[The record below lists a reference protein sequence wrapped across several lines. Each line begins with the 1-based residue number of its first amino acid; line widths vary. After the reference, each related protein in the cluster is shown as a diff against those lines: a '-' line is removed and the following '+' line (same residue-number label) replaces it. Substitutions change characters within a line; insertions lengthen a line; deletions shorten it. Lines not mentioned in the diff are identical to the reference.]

1 MTTTLDGQVALIT
14 GAALERGQGACEA
27 RLLAARGANVV
38 LTDVRS
44 EAGREMADAIGDA
57 ASYHDLDVR
66 DAAAWDAVV
75 AAVIER
81 HGRIDALVNN
91 AGVWHTGGLLD
102 TSPEDYRRVIE
113 INQTGVFLGM
123 RAVAPAMKHQGAGS
137 IVNISSAAG
146 LRGDARIHAYVASK
160 WAVRGMT
167 KAAALELAPFGIRVN
182 SVHPGLIQTPMSATE
197 FEPGKPDPGRHVP
210 FGRVGQ
216 PEEVAE
222 LVAFLVASE
231 SSYISG
237 AEVAIDGAI
246 TV

>member
-1 MTTTLDGQVALIT
+1 MTTLDGHVALIT
-14 GAALERGQGACEA
+14 GAAMERGQGACEA
-27 RLLAARGANVV
+27 RLLAQRGASVV
-38 LTDVRS
+38 LTDVLG
-44 EAGREMADAIGDA
+44 EAGRAMA
-57 ASYHDLDVR
+57 ASIGERATYLELDVR
-66 DAAAWDAVV
+66 DADGWAAIV
-75 AAVIER
+75 AAVLER

-91 AGVWHTGGLLD
+91 AGVWHTGGLLE
-102 TSPEDYRRVIE
+102 TSPEDYRRVVD

-123 RAVAPAMKHQGAGS
+123 RAVAPAMRERGGGS

-210 FGRVGQ
+210 MGRVGQ

-222 LVAFLVASE
+222 LVAFLVAPE

-237 AEVAIDGAI
+237 AEVAIDGAV

>member
-1 MTTTLDGQVALIT
+1 MTTLDGHVALIT

-38 LTDVRS
+38 LTDVRGQ
-44 EAGREMADAIGDA
+44 AGRDMAAAIGDR
-57 ASYHDLDVR
+57 ASYFDLDVR
-66 DAAAWDAVV
+66 DAEAWDAVV
-75 AAVIER
+75 ADVLER
-81 HGRIDALVNN
+81 HGRIDALINN

-102 TSPEDYRRVIE
+102 TSPEDYRRVVE

-123 RAVAPAMKHQGAGS
+123 RAVAPAMRDRGSGS

-197 FEPGKPDPGRHVP
+197 FEPGKPDPGRNVP

-222 LVAFLVASE
+222 LVAFLVGPE

>member
-1 MTTTLDGQVALIT
+1 MTTLDGHVALIT

-38 LTDVRS
+38 LTDVQGQ
-44 EAGREMADAIGDA
+44 AGRDMAAAIGDR
-57 ASYHDLDVR
+57 ASYFDLDVR
-66 DAAAWDAVV
+66 DAEAWDAVV
-75 AAVIER
+75 ADVLER
-81 HGRIDALVNN
+81 HGRIDALINN

-102 TSPEDYRRVIE
+102 TSPEDYRRVVE

-123 RAVAPAMKHQGAGS
+123 RAVAPAMRDRGSGS

-197 FEPGKPDPGRHVP
+197 FEPGKPDPGRNVP

-222 LVAFLVASE
+222 LVAFLVGPE

>member
-1 MTTTLDGQVALIT
+1 MARLDGKVALIT

-27 RLLAARGANVV
+27 RLFAAEGATVV
-38 LTDVRS
+38 LTDVQD
-44 EAGREMADAIGDA
+44 EAGAATAAAIGERARYVRLDVTDADAWEDVVGDV
-57 ASYHDLDVR
+57 L
-66 DAAAWDAVV
+66 
-75 AAVIER
+75 ER

-91 AGVWHTGGLLD
+91 AGIWHTGGLLE
-102 TSPEDYRRVIE
+102 TSPADFRRVVE

-123 RAVAPAMKHQGAGS
+123 HAVAPAMRAAGGGS

-146 LRGDARIHAYVASK
+146 LRGDPGIHAYVASK

-167 KAAALELAPFGIRVN
+167 KAAALELAPFGVRVN

-197 FEPGKPDPGRHVP
+197 FEPGRPDPGAPVP
-210 FGRVGQ
+210 MRRVGQ

-222 LVAFLVASE
+222 LVCWLASGA
-231 SSYISG
+231 SAYVTG
-237 AEVAIDGAI
+237 AEVAIDGGV

>member
-1 MTTTLDGQVALIT
+1 MGRLDGKVALIT
-14 GAALERGQGACEA
+14 GAALQRGQGACEA
-27 RLLAARGANVV
+27 RLFAAEGATVV
-38 LTDVRS
+38 LADVRR
-44 EAGREMADAIGDA
+44 EAGEAAAAAIGDRA
-57 ASYHDLDVR
+57 RYVDLDVT
-66 DAAAWDAVV
+66 DEAAWETVV
-75 AAVIER
+75 QDVVG
-81 HGRIDALVNN
+81 HDGRLDVLVNN

-102 TSPEDYRRVIE
+102 TTPADYRRVVE

-123 RAVAPAMKHQGAGS
+123 RAAARVMKEQAGGS

-167 KAAALELAPFGIRVN
+167 KAAALELAPFGVRVN

-197 FEPGKPDPGRHVP
+197 FGPGKPDPGRNVP
-210 FGRVGQ
+210 MGRVGQ

-222 LVAFLVASE
+222 LVAFLAADA
-231 SSYISG
+231 SSYITG
-237 AEVAIDGAI
+237 AELAIDGAV

>member
-1 MTTTLDGQVALIT
+1 MTRLAGKVALIT

-27 RLLAARGANVV
+27 RLFAAEGATVV
-38 LTDVRS
+38 LTDVQD
-44 EAGREMADAIGDA
+44 EAGEATAAAIGGAARYARLDVADAD
-57 ASYHDLDVR
+57 
-66 DAAAWDAVV
+66 AWDAVV
-75 AAVIER
+75 AGVLARE
-81 HGRIDALVNN
+81 GRIDVLVNN
-91 AGVWHTGGLLD
+91 AGIWHTGGLLE
-102 TSPEDYRRVIE
+102 TSPADYRRVVE

-123 RAVAPAMKHQGAGS
+123 RAVAGAMRDAGGGS

-167 KAAALELAPFGIRVN
+167 KAAALELARFGVRVN

-197 FEPGKPDPGRHVP
+197 FAPGRPDPGARVP
-210 FGRVGQ
+210 MGRVGQ

-222 LVAFLVASE
+222 LVCWLASDA
-231 SSYISG
+231 SAYVTG
-237 AEVAIDGAI
+237 AEIAIDGAA

>member
-1 MTTTLDGQVALIT
+1 MGRLDGKVALVT
-14 GAALERGQGACEA
+14 GAALDRGQGACEA
-27 RLLAARGANVV
+27 RLFAAEGATVI
-38 LTDVRS
+38 LTDVRPQ
-44 EAGREMADAIGDA
+44 AGRETAAQIGDRA
-57 ASYHDLDVR
+57 AYLDLDVT
-66 DAAAWDAVV
+66 DAAAWEAVV
-75 AAVIER
+75 GEVLER

-102 TSPEDYRRVIE
+102 TSPEDYRRVVE

-123 RAVAPAMKHQGAGS
+123 RAVAPAMKAQGGGS

-146 LRGDARIHAYVASK
+146 LRGDPNIHAYVASK

-197 FEPGKPDPGRHVP
+197 FEPGKPDPGRNVP
-210 FGRVGQ
+210 MGRVGQ

-222 LVAFLVASE
+222 LVAYLVADASA
-231 SSYISG
+231 YVTG
-237 AEVAIDGAI
+237 AEVAIDGAV